1 MEKNQNIKIH
11 CIFTAYIKT
20 NDVYKKIEEDVE
32 TTFDTS
38 NYYLVWPLP
47 KGKNKKVIGSIK
59 DQLGKNYEK
68 LFWNR
73 SKK

>member
-1 MEKNQNIKIH
+1 MITSNQNMEKNQNIKIH

-38 NYYLVWPLP
+38 NYYLV
-47 KGKNKKVIGSIK
+47 
-59 DQLGKNYEK
+59 
-68 LFWNR
+68 
-73 SKK
+73 